1 MTMEETRE
9 TQNQKETARL
19 LIIEDE
25 IPIADLLQYGLSR
38 EGFQVVC
45 AHTAG
50 AAISLAGSF
59 LPQVILLDWMLPDM
73 DGLELCRILSAEYNA
88 PLIMLTARSDMED
101 KLKGLES
108 PLTCVRWL
116 CGFGRCCAVLK
127 KPGRTA
133 AGRRG
138 PRFLSPNRS
147 IW

>member
-1 MTMEETRE
+1 MCYDGERIFVVKGRKEGRQRGMTMEETRE

-59 LPQVILLDWMLPDM
+59 LPQVIRL
-73 DGLELCRILSAEYNA
+73 
-88 PLIMLTARSDMED
+88 
-101 KLKGLES
+101 
-108 PLTCVRWL
+108 
-116 CGFGRCCAVLK
+116 
-127 KPGRTA
+127 
-133 AGRRG
+133 
-138 PRFLSPNRS
+138 
-147 IW
+147 